1 MKNHNNPPLFIED
14 SLVPYARRSFFV
26 HFFIALAVVFIPR
39 VFDLTKDTPK
49 ITKVVSAIRVDVV
62 AMPKHTLQELKKLSA
77 SASASAS
84 AGKAQKAQDKGPAFL
99 KKGKQK
105 SLKDLLKGE
114 ASKGLSVKAKGRSKR
129 NGKKK
134 GKYNKELSGLI
145 LQGNK
150 VSKGW
155 AIVGDTRE
163 MVLDEFGKYIA
174 QLPDYVRPN
183 WKLPASLMKK
193 KLNCRVQIY
202 IGSKGELKRAKLF
215 KSSGNGE
222 YDRKALEAVR
232 ETSFPVPSKKVK
244 EKAERGQILLGFPL

>member
-1 MKNHNNPPLFIED
+1 LKNHNNPPIFIED

-26 HFFIALAVVFIPR
+26 HFFIALAFVFIPR
-39 VFDLTKDTPK
+39 VFDLTKETPK
-49 ITKVVSAIRVDVV
+49 ITKIVSAIRVDVV
-62 AMPKHTLQELKKLSA
+62 AMPKHTLQELKKFSA
-77 SASASAS
+77 SS
-84 AGKAQKAQDKGPAFL
+84 GKVQKVQDKGPAFL

-114 ASKGLSVKAKGRSKR
+114 ASKDLSVKAKGRSKKK
-129 NGKKK
+129 GKKK
-134 GKYNKELSGLI
+134 GKYNKELGGLI

-163 MVLDEFGKYIA
+163 MVLDEFGKYVA
-174 QLPDYVRPN
+174 QLPDFVRPN
-183 WKLPASLMKK
+183 WKLPASLMNR

-202 IGSKGELKRAKLF
+202 IGPKGELKMAKLF